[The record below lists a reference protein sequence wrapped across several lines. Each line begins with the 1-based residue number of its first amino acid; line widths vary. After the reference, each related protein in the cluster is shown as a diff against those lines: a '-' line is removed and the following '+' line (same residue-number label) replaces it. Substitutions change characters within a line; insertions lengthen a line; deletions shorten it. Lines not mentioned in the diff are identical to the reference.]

1 MALLRRLRAGAAYFR
16 TIGNAGEYWDGHM
29 YETIEEPQEISLL
42 ERHGGQAATPDAGPG
57 KGVASTGRPAHP
69 GPHHPGPAPAARD
82 AAGGAATQP
91 GVRRV
96 LVVDDNA
103 DAAQTVAMLLEVL
116 GHETA
121 VEYDPLQALAV
132 ARERSFDAFVLDIGL
147 PGMDGHELAR
157 QIRALPRAAGALF
170 IALTGYGQQ
179 QDRDASKAAGFHYH
193 FVKPADV
200 DALARALAKG
210 TPPA

>member
-1 MALLRRLRAGAAYFR
+1 
-16 TIGNAGEYWDGHM
+16 M
-29 YETIEEPQEISLL
+29 YDTIEEPREISLL
-42 ERHGGQAATPDAGPG
+42 ERHGGQAATQGVGPD
-57 KGVASTGRPAHP
+57 KGAASTARPPA
-69 GPHHPGPAPAARD
+69 GSAPAARD
-82 AAGGAATQP
+82 AAGGAAAQP

-116 GHETA
+116 GHEA
-121 VEYDPLQALAV
+121 SIEYDPLQALVA

-200 DALARALAKG
+200 DALAQALAKG
-210 TPPA
+210 TPA

>member
-1 MALLRRLRAGAAYFR
+1 MYDFIGIFEESQDGTTRA
-16 TIGNAGEYWDGHM
+16 ELVHPDDGV
-29 YETIEEPQEISLL
+29 
-42 ERHGGQAATPDAGPG
+42 
-57 KGVASTGRPAHP
+57 GV
-69 GPHHPGPAPAARD
+69 GPAPVKHVVARHGRLAAASASAPADRTAD
-82 AAGGAATQP
+82 VAAPPA
-91 GVRRV
+91 VRRV
-96 LVVDDNA
+96 LVVDDNV

-121 VEYDPLQALAV
+121 VEYDPLQALAS

-157 QIRALPRAAGALF
+157 QIRTLPGAAGALF

-179 QDRDASKAAGFHYH
+179 QDRDASNAAGFHYH

-200 DALARALAKG
+200 DALAQALAG
-210 TPPA
+210 GVPG

>member
-1 MALLRRLRAGAAYFR
+1 MYDFIGIFEESRDGGALAELVHPD
-16 TIGNAGEYWDGHM
+16 DGVGVAPAPVRKV
-29 YETIEEPQEISLL
+29 I
-42 ERHGGQAATPDAGPG
+42 ERHGDRVAA
-57 KGVASTGRPAHP
+57 
-69 GPHHPGPAPAARD
+69 PAPAVGGRAAD
-82 AAGGAATQP
+82 AAAPP
-91 GVRRV
+91 GIRRV
-96 LVVDDNA
+96 LVVDDNV

-121 VEYDPLQALAV
+121 VEYDPLQALIS

-157 QIRALPRAAGALF
+157 QIRALPGAAGALF

-200 DALARALAKG
+200 DALARALAG
-210 TPPA
+210 GVPG

>member
-1 MALLRRLRAGAAYFR
+1 
-16 TIGNAGEYWDGHM
+16 M
-29 YETIEEPQEISLL
+29 YETIEERQFNSLL
-42 ERHGGQAATPDAGPG
+42 ERRGGQASPHGTGPA
-57 KGVASTGRPAHP
+57 KGGASAARPPHP
-69 GPHHPGPAPAARD
+69 APAPAARD
-82 AAGGAATQP
+82 AAGGAAAQP

-116 GHETA
+116 GHEA
-121 VEYDPLQALAV
+121 SIEYDPLQALAT

-200 DALARALAKG
+200 DALAQALAKG
-210 TPPA
+210 TPS

>member
-1 MALLRRLRAGAAYFR
+1 MV
-16 TIGNAGEYWDGHM
+16 NAGEYWDERM
-29 YETIEEPQEISLL
+29 YETIEEPQVNSLL
-42 ERHGGQAATPDAGPG
+42 ERQGGQAATQGTGPG
-57 KGVASTGRPAHP
+57 KGSASASPPPHPA
-69 GPHHPGPAPAARD
+69 PAPAAVD
-82 AAGGAATQP
+82 AAAGAVAQP
-91 GVRRV
+91 GVRRI

-116 GHETA
+116 GHETS
-121 VEYDPLQALAV
+121 VEYDPLQALAC
-132 ARERSFDAFVLDIGL
+132 ARDRSFDAFVLDIGL

-200 DALARALAKG
+200 DALAQALAKG
-210 TPPA
+210 TPA

>member
-1 MALLRRLRAGAAYFR
+1 MHAIPHGCARRLRAGAAYFR
-16 TIGNAGEYWDGHM
+16 TIVNAGENWDEHM
-29 YETIEEPQEISLL
+29 YETIEEPQVNDLL
-42 ERHGGQAATPDAGPG
+42 ERHGGQAATPGAGPG
-57 KGVASTGRPAHP
+57 KGVASAGRP
-69 GPHHPGPAPAARD
+69 PHPAPASVAVD
-82 AAGGAATQP
+82 AAGGAAAQP

-116 GHETA
+116 GHEA
-121 VEYDPLQALAV
+121 SVEYDPLQALAC

-200 DALARALAKG
+200 DALAQALAKG
-210 TPPA
+210 TPS

>member
-1 MALLRRLRAGAAYFR
+1 
-16 TIGNAGEYWDGHM
+16 M
-29 YETIEEPQEISLL
+29 YETIEERQFNCLL
-42 ERHGGQAATPDAGPG
+42 ERRGGQAAAPGTGPARG
-57 KGVASTGRPAHP
+57 SASAARPPHP
-69 GPHHPGPAPAARD
+69 MSAPAALD
-82 AAGGAATQP
+82 AAGGTAAQP

-116 GHETA
+116 GHEA
-121 VEYDPLQALAV
+121 SVEYDPLQALAC

-200 DALARALAKG
+200 DALAQALAKG
-210 TPPA
+210 TPS

>member
-1 MALLRRLRAGAAYFR
+1 
-16 TIGNAGEYWDGHM
+16 M

-42 ERHGGQAATPDAGPG
+42 ERHGGQAGPQGTGPD
-57 KGVASTGRPAHP
+57 KGVASTGRPS
-69 GPHHPGPAPAARD
+69 HPGPAASARD
-82 AAGGAATQP
+82 AAGGTAAQP

>member
-1 MALLRRLRAGAAYFR
+1 
-16 TIGNAGEYWDGHM
+16 M
-29 YETIEEPQEISLL
+29 YDTIEEPQEISLL
-42 ERHGGQAATPDAGPG
+42 ERHGGQAATQGEGPD
-57 KGVASTGRPAHP
+57 KGAASTARP
-69 GPHHPGPAPAARD
+69 PHAGPAPAARD
-82 AAGGAATQP
+82 AAGAAAAQP

-116 GHETA
+116 GHEA
-121 VEYDPLQALAV
+121 SIEYDPLQALVA
-132 ARERSFDAFVLDIGL
+132 ARERPFDAFVLDIGL

-200 DALARALAKG
+200 DALAQALAKG
-210 TPPA
+210 TPA

>member
-1 MALLRRLRAGAAYFR
+1 MHALLRRLRAGAAYFR
-16 TIGNAGEYWDGHM
+16 TIVNAGENGDEHM
-29 YETIEEPQEISLL
+29 YDTIEKPQEISLL
-42 ERHGGQAATPDAGPG
+42 ERHGGQAATQGVGPDKGAASTARPPHAGPG
-57 KGVASTGRPAHP
+57 AVAV
-69 GPHHPGPAPAARD
+69 D
-82 AAGGAATQP
+82 AAGGAAAQP
-91 GVRRV
+91 GGRRV

-116 GHETA
+116 GHEA
-121 VEYDPLQALAV
+121 SIEYDPLQALAC

-200 DALARALAKG
+200 DALAQALAKG
-210 TPPA
+210 TPA

>member
-1 MALLRRLRAGAAYFR
+1 
-16 TIGNAGEYWDGHM
+16 M
-29 YETIEEPQEISLL
+29 YETIEEPQVNSLL
-42 ERHGGQAATPDAGPG
+42 ERHGGQAATPDTGPG
-57 KGVASTGRPAHP
+57 KGVASTARP
-69 GPHHPGPAPAARD
+69 PHAGAAPAAVST
-82 AAGGAATQP
+82 AGGTAAQP

-200 DALARALAKG
+200 DALAQALVKG
-210 TPPA
+210 TPA